1 MVKRTWRYGC
11 RKQKHITVMPDG
23 KRHQE
28 TQYEVIEV
36 HLRGDEV
43 CGWSA
48 DGVTIHA
55 NNKKSLAA
63 WLRKAAE
70 DVEKHAAVNEAAVV
84 THLGRGKE

>member
-11 RKQKHITVMPDG
+11 RKQKQITVMPDG

-55 NNKKSLAA
+55 SNKKALAA

-70 DVEKHAAVNEAAVV
+70 DVEKHAAINEPAVV
-84 THLGRGKE
+84 TYLGRGKE